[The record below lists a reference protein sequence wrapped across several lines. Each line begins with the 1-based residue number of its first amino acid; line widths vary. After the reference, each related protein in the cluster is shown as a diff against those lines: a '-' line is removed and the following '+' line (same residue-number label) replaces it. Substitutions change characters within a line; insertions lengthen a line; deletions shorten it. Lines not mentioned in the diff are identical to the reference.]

1 MKMTKKDVKNLAY
14 KLSAVDVSHLGDKEA
29 RALYNRENC
38 FNIFAYSVGT
48 YGRSATLYQAL
59 PSGSFY
65 YCDRCSNMYIFG

>member
-14 KLSAVDVSHLGDKEA
+14 KLGALDVSHLSDKDA
-29 RALYNRENC
+29 RALYDSEKY

-48 YGRSATLYQAL
+48 YGRSSTLYQ
-59 PSGSFY
+59 STHTNKFF